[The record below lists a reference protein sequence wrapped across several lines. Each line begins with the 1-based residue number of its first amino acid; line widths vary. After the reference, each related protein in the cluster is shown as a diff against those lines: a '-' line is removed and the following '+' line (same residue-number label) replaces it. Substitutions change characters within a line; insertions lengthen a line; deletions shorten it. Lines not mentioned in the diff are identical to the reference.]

1 MKKLCVILSVVVL
14 VAAVLA
20 GVFYVR
26 TGNLNND
33 LTAVK
38 ADMENKTAELT
49 SAKAAEIA
57 TLTEQLTAAQGDA
70 EAKAAEIATLTEQ
83 LTSAQNDAEAKAA
96 EAAAHAEKAAKLSEE
111 LQVAKAEAAGLTDKM
126 NTLNAELAAKKEEI
140 VNVTALKEAAES
152 KLSTLQE
159 KLQPMIEAFDTLK
172 QSIADDSLWQSILKP
187 FTDAIDGLGEI
198 FSK

>member
-38 ADMENKTAELT
+38 ADMETKTAELT
-49 SAKAAEIA
+49 SAKADVEAKAAEIA

-83 LTSAQNDAEAKAA
+83 LTAAQNDAEAKAA
-96 EAAAHAEKAAKLSEE
+96 ELTEQLTAAQNMMKSSPACFGSHISDLTRCPASSALNPCKAS
-111 LQVAKAEAAGLTDKM
+111 VSFRY
-126 NTLNAELAAKKEEI
+126 
-140 VNVTALKEAAES
+140 AL
-152 KLSTLQE
+152 
-159 KLQPMIEAFDTLK
+159 P
-172 QSIADDSLWQSILKP
+172 
-187 FTDAIDGLGEI
+187 
-198 FSK
+198 